1 MSHTARRVGTFLAIL
16 AIIPC
21 WAKASVKD
29 RQTQLNGYKAV
40 RVYYTPLNKMIM
52 SARINGQRANF
63 LVDTGSSQVMVDAA
77 AAASFGI
84 RPSQGSLG
92 YVRFTRV
99 NGEQLPVGFAPNLT
113 AGNMSFGS
121 LFVALANPKPSNENR
136 SQLDGVIGLD
146 LLTRHKAVIN
156 CRTKL
161 VFFKTNQRLQ
171 TNLSSVAAAEKFTK
185 VPLRREG
192 NGALTVPCSIRG
204 HDTRL
209 LVDTGSFVTIFHE
222 PFVESAGISLKPT
235 PVSAYFAR
243 GAARKLSAGE
253 INNLQI
259 GDFKMPRAQ
268 FGVTALP
275 GVTLTQGGTAVRGIL
290 GMDLLY
296 NCNGIIDLDNM
307 NLFLR

>member
-1 MSHTARRVGTFLAIL
+1 MSHTARWLGTVLAAF
-16 AIIPC
+16 AIVPC
-21 WAKASVKD
+21 GADASVAK
-29 RQTQLNGYKAV
+29 RQTQLDGYKAV
-40 RVYYTPLNKMIM
+40 RVYYSPLNKMMM
-52 SARINGQRANF
+52 SARINGQRANL
-63 LVDTGSSQVMVDAA
+63 LVDTGSSEVIMDAG

-121 LFVALANPKPSNENR
+121 LFVALANPKPSNENGGHV
-136 SQLDGVIGLD
+136 DGVLGLD

-161 VFFKTNQRLQ
+161 VFFKTDQRLQ
-171 TNLSSVAAAEKFTK
+171 MNLSSVAAAEKFTK
-185 VPLRREG
+185 VPLRRER

-222 PFVESAGISLKPT
+222 PFVESIGISLKPT
-235 PVSAYFAR
+235 RVSAYFGR
-243 GAARKLSAGE
+243 GAARKLSAAE

-259 GDFKMPRAQ
+259 GNFKVPMTK
-268 FGVTALP
+268 FGATALP
-275 GVTLTQGGTAVRGIL
+275 GATLTQGGTPIRGIL
-290 GMDLLY
+290 GMDTLY
-296 NCNGIIDLDNM
+296 NCNGIIDLENM
-307 NLFLR
+307 NLFLK

>member
-1 MSHTARRVGTFLAIL
+1 MSHTAQWFGTFLAFF
-16 AIIPC
+16 AIIPRE
-21 WAKASVKD
+21 ADASVAEP
-29 RQTQLNGYKAV
+29 QTQLNGYKAV
-40 RVYYTPLNKMIM
+40 PVYYSPLNKMMM
-52 SARINGQRANF
+52 SARINGQRANL
-63 LVDTGSSQVMVDAA
+63 LVDTGSSQVIVDAA

-99 NGEQLPVGFAPNLT
+99 NGEQLPVGYAPNLT

-121 LFVALANPKPSNENR
+121 LFVALATPKPSNENR
-136 SQLDGVIGLD
+136 SHIDGVLGLD

-171 TNLSSVAAAEKFTK
+171 MNLSSVAAAEKFTK

-204 HDTRL
+204 HGTRL

-222 PFVESAGISLKPT
+222 PFVESVGISPKPT
-235 PVSAYFAR
+235 RVSAYFGR
-243 GAARKLSAGE
+243 GAARKLSAAE
-253 INNLQI
+253 INNIQI
-259 GDFKMPRAQ
+259 GDFKAPTTK

-275 GVTLTQGGTAVRGIL
+275 GATLTQGGASVRGIL
-290 GMDLLY
+290 GMDTLY
-296 NCNGIIDLDNM
+296 NCNGIIDLENM
-307 NLFLR
+307 SLFLK